1 MTDKVRIAFAVAVA
15 ENGVIGA
22 GGDLPW
28 RLPTDLKRF
37 RRTTMGK
44 PIIMGRKTYVSIGRP
59 LDGRDNI
66 VITRDRSFSAPG
78 VHVVFTV
85 DEGVALGRKL
95 AVQRGVDEVAV
106 IGGAEIFRATL
117 ATADRIYLTL
127 VRGRPAGDTYLA
139 AFDPAVWAE
148 TAREAMP
155 QGSDDQYPADFI
167 VLDRKR

>member
-1 MTDKVRIAFAVAVA
+1 MTEKVRIAFAVAVA
-15 ENGVIGA
+15 ENGAIGA

-37 RRTTMGK
+37 RKATMGK
-44 PIIMGRKTYVSIGRP
+44 PMIMGRKTYVSIGKP

-78 VHVVFTV
+78 AHVVLTI
-85 DEGVALGRKL
+85 EEAMALARKL
-95 AVQRGVDEVAV
+95 AVQRGVDEVMV

-117 ATADRIYLTL
+117 AAADRIYLTL
-127 VRGRPAGDTYLA
+127 VHGQPAGDTYLA
-139 AFDPAVWAE
+139 AFDPTVWTE
-148 TAREAMP
+148 TAREPMP
-155 QGSDDQYPADFI
+155 RGTGDQYPADFI